1 MPPLEPKKVAII
13 GAGASGLVTA
23 KTLLRD
29 FPAGTFSPTV
39 FEARDVVGGLW
50 PGGRTATDHITTHVK
65 RGSGS
70 GDTPSLNPSMRTN
83 LSRFSVAFS
92 DLSWESVFDGH
103 GNVPMF
109 PQAWQVGMYLQKY
122 VDMYI
127 PHTVLRLGRR
137 VMRVVRG
144 RNNRQKNAGWT
155 VYSVTT
161 GEEEEEEDFDIL
173 VVASG
178 YFSRPYI
185 PDIRGL
191 SESGLKDRIIHSSAL
206 RDTDDLL
213 PLLRTGGQS
222 TGTKKL
228 VVIGGSMS
236 GVEAASTLAL
246 HLSSSRFSSL
256 PSADLWTNCE
266 VHHIC
271 PQPVWTLPTYL
282 PQTVTS
288 PDSRGKGSVSF
299 LPLDLV
305 MYDLCRRP
313 AGPVEYSVG
322 PVSSQQAAKVTE
334 YLRSLLSMD
343 NASLG
348 HEKPLQDKE
357 TRIPRPPW
365 VAISDDYTEF
375 VRSGTISV
383 TTGRVSAVRYSSSG
397 LAKIELKLPD
407 GKNTILDDVA
417 VIVMSTGFSPF
428 DSLSFLPPDILS
440 TLEYSEHDI
449 FCPVILDKGGSMH
462 SNMPDLGFVGFYRGP
477 YWGVMEMQA
486 RSLGQ
491 NWAREEEGTP
501 PETELTDKRKRED
514 ERERLRALRQANPE
528 HQRGQFPMGDYVGL
542 MESFGRDLEIS
553 RTEIFDCDVPE
564 RKGPVIPARYPFH
577 KNSCRASSSST
588 PQDIDRESQMA
599 TTLNSLR
606 LTLSSEQNIFGP
618 ALPRAIFRALH
629 GTWIF
634 SRTVYRSQ
642 NGNNPSTSEK
652 GRNRVRDITG
662 TATFHPCYPSSEM
675 YSKEYIYEEQ
685 GGHADPTAT
694 DTEKKN
700 INPIRSIYRFRESIP
715 RSEYGKNNSY
725 ISIWSTNTDKSN
737 SPIFS
742 HAIDFTSSLQRMEHG
757 ETIPGEYVV
766 RARARTTAVQGDA
779 GLGSDTYPENHDYD
793 CDYKF
798 LSRGV
803 EITSWECTFTGS
815 NGERG
820 QDGTSRNMIH
830 TKTFYRR

>member
-1 MPPLEPKKVAII
+1 M
-13 GAGASGLVTA
+13 
-23 KTLLRD
+23 
-29 FPAGTFSPTV
+29 
-39 FEARDVVGGLW
+39 VGGLW
-50 PGGRTATDHITTHVK
+50 PGGRNATDHITTHVK
-65 RGSGS
+65 WRSGPGAGF
-70 GDTPSLNPSMRTN
+70 GDILSLSPSMRTN

-127 PHTVLRLGRR
+127 PPTVLRLGRR
-137 VMRVVRG
+137 VMRAVRG

-161 GEEEEEEDFDIL
+161 GGGGGGEEEEFDIL

-185 PDIRGL
+185 PDIPGL

-206 RDTDDLL
+206 RDADDLL
-213 PLLRTGGQS
+213 PLLRTGGES

-246 HLSSSRFSSL
+246 QLSSSRFSSL

-288 PDSRGKGSVSF
+288 PDSRGKESVSF

-305 MYDLCRRP
+305 MYDLSRRP

-334 YLRSLLSMD
+334 YLRSLLSME
-343 NASLG
+343 NTSSG
-348 HEKPLQDKE
+348 HEKPLQDKK

-383 TTGRVSAVRYSSSG
+383 TTGRVSAVRHSSSG
-397 LAKIELKLPD
+397 LAKIELQHPD
-407 GKNTILDDVA
+407 GKSIILDDVA

-428 DSLSFLPPDILS
+428 YSLSFLPPDILS

-462 SNMPDLGFVGFYRGP
+462 SDMPDLGFVGFYRGP

-491 NWAREEEGTP
+491 NWAREGQGTHS
-501 PETELTDKRKRED
+501 EMELTDKRKRED

-528 HQRGQFPMGDYVGL
+528 YQRGQFPMGDYVGL

-553 RTEIFDCDVPE
+553 RTEIFDYDVPE

-577 KNSCRASSSST
+577 NNSCRTSSSSA

-606 LTLSSEQNIFGP
+606 LTLSPEQNIIGP
-618 ALPRAIFRALH
+618 ALPQAIFRALH

-642 NGNNPSTSEK
+642 NGNNSSMSEK
-652 GRNRVRDITG
+652 GRDRVRDVTG
-662 TATFHPCYPSSEM
+662 TATFHPCYPSSET
-675 YSKEYIYEEQ
+675 YSKEYIYTEQ
-685 GGHADPTAT
+685 SENADSTAT
-694 DTEKKN
+694 GTEEKN

-725 ISIWSTNTDKSN
+725 ISVWSTNTDKSN
-737 SPIFS
+737 SSTFS
-742 HAIDFTSSLQRMEHG
+742 HVIDFTTSPQRIEHG
-757 ETIPGEYVV
+757 ETITGEYVV
-766 RARARTTAVQGDA
+766 RVCARTTAVQGDA
-779 GLGSDTYPENHDYD
+779 VLGSDNYTEHHDYD
-793 CDYKF
+793 CDYTF

-803 EITSWECTFTGS
+803 EITSWECTVTGR

-820 QDGTSRNMIH
+820 QDGTSRSMIY